1 MQLEINVQT
10 SDISSALLELM
21 AMLSSFAYLKKNIS
35 DFSASILQLLK
46 ESKTIF
52 LWSRC
57 IILLHS

>member
-1 MQLEINVQT
+1 MQLEINVERP
-10 SDISSALLELM
+10 DISSALLELM
-21 AMLSSFAYLKKNIS
+21 AMLSSFAYFKKYIY

-46 ESKTIF
+46 ESKNIF